1 MPYNSQG
8 RTAVVIIIMMSSVSN
23 DQSSW
28 RLESPV
34 SVLSGSESI
43 VVAVFVL
50 VLFLVVDVAVPE
62 HGLLLL
68 MKQTEH

>member
-50 VLFLVVDVAVPE
+50 VLFLVVDDAVPE